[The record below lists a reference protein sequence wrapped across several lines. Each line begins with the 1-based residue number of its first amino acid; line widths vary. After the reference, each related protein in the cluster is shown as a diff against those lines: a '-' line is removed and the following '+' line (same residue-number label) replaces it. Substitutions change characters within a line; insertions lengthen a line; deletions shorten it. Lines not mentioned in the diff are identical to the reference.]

1 MKKIFFI
8 SLIAGLLI
16 ANTSCKKDDTGSA
29 GSTTGNISTN
39 ISKFASTDPQYATKI
54 IPATA
59 SLTGTKI
66 EIHSKASFDALVKS
80 VNYNGAS
87 VSFSA
92 LAKGKYYVMAWKDND
107 SNTQFSDGDYFGFVE
122 KAVVIKGGENLSFN
136 IQMYILKN

>member
-16 ANTSCKKDDTGSA
+16 ANTSCKKDDTGTS
-29 GSTTGNISTN
+29 STTGNISTN